1 MKPLNLPTD
10 YHPFKTIRIGENYF
24 ENAQALVTIGGHAPL
39 LIGKGVV
46 PRVWLS
52 VLGKQPGGD
61 WLELIVDN
69 LSHSSA
75 LTVDSRKIL
84 LKVDKDEAMVCR
96 ATSTVNDDLII
107 NGLDLRPFDLEIYS
121 DAQVLHIMGSTMTS
135 NVISGVPVVMVVP

>member
-1 MKPLNLPTD
+1 MKLLNLPTD
-10 YHPFKTIRIGENYF
+10 YHPFKMIRIGENYF

-69 LSHSSA
+69 LSPPSVLS
-75 LTVDSRKIL
+75 VDSRKSL

-96 ATSTVNDDLII
+96 ATPTVNDVLNI
-107 NGLDLRPFDLEIYS
+107 NGLDLRPLGLKIYS
-121 DAQVLHIMGSTMTS
+121 DAQGLHIMGSTMTA
-135 NVISGVPVVMVVP
+135 NMISGVPVVMVVP

>member
-1 MKPLNLPTD
+1 MKLLNLPTD

-39 LIGKGVV
+39 LIGKGAV

-52 VLGKQPGGD
+52 VLGKQPGNE
-61 WLELIVDN
+61 WIELIVDN
-69 LSHSSA
+69 LSPQSV
-75 LTVDSRKIL
+75 LTVDSRKFL

-107 NGLDLRPFDLEIYS
+107 NGLDLRPLDMEIYS
-121 DAQVLHIMGSTMTS
+121 DAQGLHIMGSTMTK
-135 NVISGVPVVMVVP
+135 NVLSGVPVVMVVP